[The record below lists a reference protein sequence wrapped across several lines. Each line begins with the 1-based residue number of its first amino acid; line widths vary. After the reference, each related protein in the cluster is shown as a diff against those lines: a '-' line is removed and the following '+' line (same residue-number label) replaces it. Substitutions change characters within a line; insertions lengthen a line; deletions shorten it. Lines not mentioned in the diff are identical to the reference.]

1 MAVVKNRPDDYRT
14 RAKLG
19 AGGAAS
25 PDRQQ
30 AKPVSTKQLLSRVRC
45 IDSLGYVHW
54 NVATKSKD

>member
-1 MAVVKNRPDDYRT
+1 MTVVKNRPEDYRT

-25 PDRQQ
+25 SDKTQ
-30 AKPVSTKQLLSRVRC
+30 AKQVCAEQLLSRVRS
-45 IDSLGYVHW
+45 IDPLGYVHW